1 MAKLSAGDMF
11 PDARVL
17 THSGEER
24 SVRELVSKSGKTAF
38 VFLRYYGCSLSQY
51 DVEAYANNYE
61 LITSGGNSLVVVLQS
76 TPESIKK
83 QCPFDIPFDIICDEK
98 AVLYKQ
104 LGIEAVSDMK
114 DAFGKLTEF
123 KIKYL
128 RSATDIKHGDYEGIE
143 EQLPACF
150 IVDSGLK
157 ILKAHYAAEIGDV
170 PSPEDFQG
178 LFA

>member
-1 MAKLSAGDMF
+1 M
-11 PDARVL
+11 
-17 THSGEER
+17 
-24 SVRELVSKSGKTAF
+24 
-38 VFLRYYGCSLSQY
+38 
-51 DVEAYANNYE
+51 
-61 LITSGGNSLVVVLQS
+61 VLQS
-76 TPESIKK
+76 TPESIKTV
-83 QCPFDIPFDIICDEK
+83 PVRYTFDIICDEK

-157 ILKAHYAAEIGDV
+157 IE
-170 PSPEDFQG
+170 SPLCGRNWGRSFTGGFQG

>member
-1 MAKLSAGDMF
+1 M
-11 PDARVL
+11 
-17 THSGEER
+17 
-24 SVRELVSKSGKTAF
+24 
-38 VFLRYYGCSLSQY
+38 RYYGCSLSQY